1 VRLGKLL
8 LTIAGAT
15 VLLGVLVGAASA
27 GRLSTSSQTLRASF
41 ASLEFAGAFG
51 TTRCAV
57 TVEGSF
63 HERTTTKVVDKL
75 VGYITSVTLGACAT
89 GSATVLTETLPWHV
103 RYSGFSGT
111 LPNITATQATIV
123 GVATRIRE
131 TGGVGCLART
141 TVEEPATMRF
151 TREASGAITAATLGG
166 SVRSGAECFGA
177 VATFAGVSNSVTV
190 ANNSNRI
197 SVTLI

>member
-1 VRLGKLL
+1 MVWGPGGSVSCRREWKPPRRSSYEQFRCAHGPPRH
-8 LTIAGAT
+8 
-15 VLLGVLVGAASA
+15 ASE
-27 GRLSTSSQTLRASF
+27 
-41 ASLEFAGAFG
+41 SLEFAGVFG
-51 TTRCAV
+51 TARCAV

-63 HERTTTKVVDKL
+63 HDRTTTKVADRL
-75 VGYITSVTLGACAT
+75 VGYITRVTLGECPT

-103 RYSGFSGT
+103 RYAAS
-111 LPNITATQATIV
+111 PAPATQATIV

-141 TVEEPATMRF
+141 TAEQPATMRF

-166 SVRSGAECFGA
+166 AVTTGAECFG
-177 VATFAGVSNSVTV
+177 VTGTFTGVSNTVTV

-197 SVTLI
+197 TVSLI